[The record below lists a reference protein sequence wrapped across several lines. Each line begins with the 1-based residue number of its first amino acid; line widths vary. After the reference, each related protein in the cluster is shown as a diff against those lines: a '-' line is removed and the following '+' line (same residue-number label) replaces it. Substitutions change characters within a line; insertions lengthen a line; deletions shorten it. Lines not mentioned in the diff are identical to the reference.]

1 MDRHYL
7 ATISHFLFDIKQI
20 RHNHAQLKFG
30 TITYSSRFIRNLN
43 WRRQNCTISG
53 ETDIKMS
60 IETGVGTLKRYRK
73 NCLSKQIC
81 QWLN

>member
-1 MDRHYL
+1 MASLKYIRKQKKICDNGETI
-7 ATISHFLFDIKQI
+7 ATIAHFLFDIKQI
-20 RHNHAQLKFG
+20 RHNHTQLKFG

-60 IETGVGTLKRYRK
+60 FETGVGTA
-73 NCLSKQIC
+73 
-81 QWLN
+81 